1 MERERWGPYQ
11 LALCSFMH
19 NFMYTECYLKKTTK
33 RLQPS
38 QIMRQ
43 KPREFLYLTIT
54 STLTRS
60 RKRPHGFQV
69 LLKKRKKKSGRLNT
83 NVSIVWEFILS
94 VSNHPGN
101 QNNIP
106 PGAPIAIKNQYQIS
120 NLFQSILSPIGNRH
134 THLFPNHQKM
144 SYLPNSTCKTS

>member
-1 MERERWGPYQ
+1 MERERWGSYQ

-69 LLKKRKKKSGRLNT
+69 LLKKRKKKVREAKYECLNRMGIHFVCIKPPRQSEQYPSRST
-83 NVSIVWEFILS
+83 YCYKKS
-94 VSNHPGN
+94 VSDKQPVSEYIVSHR
-101 QNNIP
+101 Q
-106 PGAPIAIKNQYQIS
+106 QTY
-120 NLFQSILSPIGNRH
+120 SP
-134 THLFPNHQKM
+134 F
-144 SYLPNSTCKTS
+144 S